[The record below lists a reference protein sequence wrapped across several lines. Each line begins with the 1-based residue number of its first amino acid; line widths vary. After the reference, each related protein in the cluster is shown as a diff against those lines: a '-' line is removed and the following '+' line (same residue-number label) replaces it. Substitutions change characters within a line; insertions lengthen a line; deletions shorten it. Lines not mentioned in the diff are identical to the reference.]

1 MKYFTAVLFYIILI
15 SCYIAAQTVV
25 PIADLRY
32 NDANGVP
39 VDTGQVFTVTGI
51 VTSSNQFGNSGPGAV
66 QDETA
71 GVSVYGSSFS
81 NAVNIGDSVTVTA
94 ELTQFSGL
102 TELSFNLPGASV
114 IVHSSGNETT
124 PGIITINDISS
135 QQWNGYEEFEG
146 SLIRLN
152 NVTINGSGNFLS
164 GTNYNITDATGTL
177 TSGLRID
184 NDVSSIIGQPIPS
197 NAVDIIGMLQQ
208 YKSSPPYNS
217 GYQLLPRFILD
228 IVDDGAPLI
237 LNPVIAA
244 DISTNSFNVYFNTVR
259 NGNSKV
265 KYGLTQN
272 LELDSVI
279 VMEDTTVH
287 VVPITGLEESTLY
300 YFRAYSTNA
309 AGTSESSLQTVT
321 TASSNPEIGTINFY
335 FNFSVDTTVAIL
347 GNAARGN
354 VDFKQK
360 IMDRINQSTYSIDMA
375 LYSFF
380 GMPEVAD
387 AIIAAKNRGVVV
399 RVVYDDRTT
408 QNSMQA
414 LINAGIP
421 VLKRTSG
428 INGIMHNKF
437 FIFDGRDS
445 VNTNDWLWTGS
456 WNVTSTELTWKN
468 NVVEINDPA
477 IASAYQLEFEEMW
490 GGSDDLPNPANAKF
504 GSQKTDNTPHTFNIG
519 GKDVRLY
526 FSPSDGTTAK
536 IVSAISTADD
546 NIYFAMYAF
555 TRYDIADAMNNSG
568 AADVRGI
575 IDQVNTSGSQ
585 YSYLSTFA
593 EMFSANGNT
602 QHHKYGTVD
611 ASLSESDPTTITGS
625 QNWSN
630 AGENSNDENTLIIND
645 VFIANQFMQE
655 FKKRYNEAGGT
666 GTFIIPVVSV
676 EDFGIK
682 EFSYSLYQNYP
693 NPFNPVTT
701 IRFEVPISQ
710 HVELSV
716 FDMLGREVKVLYNDI
731 APVGIVTMDFN
742 GEGLASGVY
751 FYRLKTQ
758 DFAASKKLLLLK

>member
-1 MKYFTAVLFYIILI
+1 MKYFSAILFFILFTNH
-15 SCYIAAQTVV
+15 SLKAQTSV
-25 PIADLRY
+25 PIANLRY

-39 VDTGQVFTVTGI
+39 VDTGQVFIISGI
-51 VTSSNQFGNSGPGAV
+51 VTSSNQFGNSGPGSV

-71 GVSVYGSSFS
+71 GVCVYGPAFS
-81 NAVNIGDSVTVTA
+81 NSVNIGDSVTVTA
-94 ELTQFSGL
+94 ELTQYSGL

-114 IVHSSGNETT
+114 IVHSSGNEAT
-124 PGIITINDISS
+124 PEIITINDIST

-146 SLIRLN
+146 LLIRVN
-152 NVTINGSGNFLS
+152 NVTIQGTGNFA
-164 GTNYNITDATGTL
+164 GATNYNISDPTGTL
-177 TSGLRID
+177 TSGMRID

-197 NAVDIIGMLQQ
+197 SAVDIIGVLQQ
-208 YKSSPPYNS
+208 YKFSPPYNS

-244 DISTNSFNVYFNTVR
+244 DIDTNSFNVYFNTVR
-259 NGNSKV
+259 NGNSQV
-265 KYGLTQN
+265 KYGLTSA

-279 VMEDTTVH
+279 IMEDTTYH

-309 AGTSESSLQTVT
+309 VGTSESSLQTVT
-321 TASSNPEIGTINFY
+321 TASSNPEIGTMNVY
-335 FNFSVDTTVAIL
+335 FNFSVDTTVAIS
-347 GNAARGN
+347 GNAAHGN

-360 IMDRINQSTYSIDMA
+360 LMERINQSSYSIDMA

-387 AIIAAKNRGVVV
+387 AIIAAKNRGVKV
-399 RVVYDDRTT
+399 RVVYENRTT

-428 INGIMHNKF
+428 LDGIMHNKF
-437 FIFDGRDS
+437 FVFDGRDA

-477 IASAYQLEFEEMW
+477 IASAYQIEFEEMW
-490 GGSDDLPNPANAKF
+490 GSSDDLPNPANAKF
-504 GSQKTDNTPHTFNIG
+504 GSQKSDNTPHTFNIR

-536 IVSAISTADD
+536 IVSEINTANDD
-546 NIYFAMYAF
+546 IYFAMYAF
-555 TRYDIADAMNNSG
+555 TRYDIANAMNNSG
-568 AADVRGI
+568 VTDIRGI

-585 YSYLSTFA
+585 YSYLDTFA
-593 EMFSANGNT
+593 EMFPANGST
-602 QHHKYGTVD
+602 QHHKYGIVD
-611 ASLSESDPTTITGS
+611 ASLWQSDPTTVTGS

-630 AGENSNDENTLIIND
+630 AGEQDNDENTLIIKD
-645 VFIANQFMQE
+645 GFIANQFMQE

-666 GTFIIPVVSV
+666 GTFIIPVVDV
-676 EDFGIK
+676 EDIK
-682 EFSYSLYQNYP
+682 ITEFNYSLYQNYP
-693 NPFNPVTT
+693 NPFNP
-701 IRFEVPISQ
+701 
-710 HVELSV
+710 
-716 FDMLGREVKVLYNDI
+716 
-731 APVGIVTMDFN
+731 
-742 GEGLASGVY
+742 
-751 FYRLKTQ
+751 
-758 DFAASKKLLLLK
+758 